1 MTVSASSTSAVSA
14 EAAVVI
20 SVRPPMLFVLPWTLA
35 GVLLAA
41 AGFVLLDWQAAGT
54 ADSLE
59 LQLIRWTRVDGQPEL
74 ISGPPIVQEIAR
86 DLTALGGYAVLVLVS
101 VLFAG
106 FLLAEVG
113 VGEFGF
119 FSGLVWSGYFLVML
133 MKRSFLRMRPEIVPH
148 LSLAGGATSF
158 PSAHAMMSLIVYA
171 AIGLLLSARVR
182 SHRLQRLFTVF
193 PLLLSGVVGAT
204 RVCMGVHYPTDV
216 LAGWAAGLLW
226 TWVWFELR
234 ARLQLRPEAASVAMG
249 SIAEGESE

>member
-1 MTVSASSTSAVSA
+1 MSASSGAVSSENA
-14 EAAVVI
+14 TAVK
-20 SVRPPMLFVLPWTLA
+20 VRPPMLSVLPWTLA
-35 GVLLAA
+35 GVLLLT

-54 ADSLE
+54 VESLE
-59 LQLIRWTRVDGQPEL
+59 LRLIRWTRVDDQPEL
-74 ISGPPIVQEIAR
+74 IAGPPMVQEIAR

-113 VGEFGF
+113 AGEFGF

-148 LSLAGGATSF
+148 LSLARGATSF

-182 SHRLQRLFTVF
+182 SRRLQRLFTVF
-193 PLLLSGVVGAT
+193 PLLLSGVVGVT

-226 TWVWFELR
+226 TWVWFALR
-234 ARLQLRPEAASVAMG
+234 ARLQQRPLAADVAVVNA
-249 SIAEGESE
+249 AEGETE